1 MAKQTLAKLS
11 NADLG
16 FTKPVLENFSLEIFA
31 GDFIAMVGPNGSGK
45 STILKSM
52 LGIIPLLKGSRE
64 LLGEPDPEP
73 WKLAGKVSYIPQKI
87 ELNRSI
93 PVTVEE
99 FFTPKA
105 GGATTSEI
113 EEALGTVQLSG
124 FQKRSL
130 HQLSGGEFQRVML
143 AFSILGKPSLVFLD
157 EVAEG
162 MDLKS
167 QDNFIQLIKRL
178 MSERSMAVVM
188 ISHDISAVSESAN
201 RVVCVNRQMLFDG
214 SPKSDEFH
222 SCLHKIY
229 GEESLIHG
237 HRHHH

>member
-1 MAKQTLAKLS
+1 MPKQILASLVK
-11 NADLG
+11 ADLG
-16 FTKPVLENFSLEIFA
+16 YNKKILSDFSLEIRA

-45 STILKSM
+45 STILKSI
-52 LGIIPLLKGSRE
+52 LGIIPLLNGERE
-64 LLGEPDPEP
+64 VLGEKNPPP
-73 WKLAGKVSYIPQKI
+73 WRLAGRVSYIPQKV

-99 FFTPKA
+99 FFKLKA
-105 GGATTSEI
+105 AHISGSEI
-113 EEALGTVQLSG
+113 EAVLKIVQLDNFSG
-124 FQKRSL
+124 RLL

-162 MDLKS
+162 MDLKN
-167 QDNFIQLIKRL
+167 QANFLDLIKNL

-188 ISHDISAVSESAN
+188 ISHDISAVSETTN
-201 RVVCVNRQMLFDG
+201 RVVCVNREILFDG
-214 SPKSDEFH
+214 SPQDQEFH

-229 GEESLIHG
+229 GEESVIHG
-237 HRHHH
+237 HHQH